1 MKGNVL
7 GNQKDIIIDKEK
19 AERERMDCQNYILFK
34 YSMKKH
40 FIKFY
45 KTISLLKEYIV
56 YL

>member
-1 MKGNVL
+1 
-7 GNQKDIIIDKEK
+7 
-19 AERERMDCQNYILFK
+19 MDCQNYVLFK

-40 FIKFY
+40 FTKFY